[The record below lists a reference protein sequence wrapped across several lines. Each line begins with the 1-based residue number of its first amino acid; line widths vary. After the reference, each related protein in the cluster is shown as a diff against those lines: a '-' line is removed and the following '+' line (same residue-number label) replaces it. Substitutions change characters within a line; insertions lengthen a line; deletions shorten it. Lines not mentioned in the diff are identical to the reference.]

1 MKDRSTLIIGS
12 LLVIAILAGI
22 LVAGC
27 TQAQTPPETP
37 VPTTVPATVAT
48 TPAET
53 AVPTAET
60 TTVPETP
67 NATPTAAPTTPTAV
81 PTPVTHETN
90 TLIIA
95 TTTSLYD
102 TKLLDTI
109 QDTYEKE
116 TGVNLKIT
124 AQGTG
129 IAIQIATRGDCD
141 LLLVHSPSQE
151 KAFTDAGL
159 GINQRCFAYNY
170 FEVVG
175 PANDPAGIKGL
186 TPEAGFARIL
196 ALGMNKT
203 PNVFFA
209 SRGDGSGTHTAEQA
223 IWARAGYN
231 YTKDVATS
239 GDWYLSVGKGMGETL
254 TLASQKGAYTLT
266 DEGTF
271 LAFQSQLQLVP
282 LITNKPT
289 LLNRY
294 SAIAVNP
301 AKNPN
306 VNIVQAD
313 RFINWLISAEGYQI
327 LSTYGKDKYGKALFT
342 PLTPDVCTVAPFS
355 CTCTGAVSPF

>member
-1 MKDRSTLIIGS
+1 MKTLRTLSIGCF
-12 LLVIAILAGI
+12 LGLAVLSVI

-27 TQAQTPPETP
+27 TQPQAA
-37 VPTTVPATVAT
+37 PATPT
-48 TPAET
+48 PTPAET
-53 AVPTAET
+53 TAAPVTTSAPTEAA
-60 TTVPETP
+60 TTVAATP
-67 NATPTAAPTTPTAV
+67 APTAAPTTVATTAA
-81 PTPVTHETN
+81 PITRTPS

-109 QDTYEKE
+109 QDIYEKE
-116 TGVNLKIT
+116 TGVQMKIT

-151 KAFTDAGL
+151 KAFIDAGY

-175 PANDPAGIKGL
+175 PAADPAKVAGL
-186 TPEAGFARIL
+186 TPEAAFAKIRL
-196 ALGMNKT
+196 LGLNKT

-209 SRGDGSGTHTAEQA
+209 SRGDQSGTHTAEQA
-223 IWARAGYN
+223 IWTRAGLN
-231 YTKDVATS
+231 YTRDVATS
-239 GDWYLSVGKGMGETL
+239 GDWYLSLGKGMGETL
-254 TLASQKGAYTLT
+254 TVAEQKQAYTLT

-271 LAFQSQLQLVP
+271 LAFKTQLTLVP

-306 VNIVQAD
+306 VNTIQAD
-313 RFINWLISAEGYQI
+313 RFINWLISAEGYQV
-327 LSTYGKDKYGKALFT
+327 LSTYGVDKYGKALFT
-342 PLTPDVCTVAPFS
+342 PLTPSICTASPFS
-355 CTCTGAVSPF
+355 CTCSGTVSPF